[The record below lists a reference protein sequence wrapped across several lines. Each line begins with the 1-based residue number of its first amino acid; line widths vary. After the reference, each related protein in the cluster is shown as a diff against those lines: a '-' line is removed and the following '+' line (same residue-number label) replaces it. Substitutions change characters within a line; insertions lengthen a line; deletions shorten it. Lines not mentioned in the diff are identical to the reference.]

1 MKLSPRLLAIA
12 EMVPEGSR
20 VADIG
25 TDHGYI
31 PVFLIKT
38 GRAKWAAASDINTGP
53 LERAAEVIR
62 RHGMQKKIDI
72 RRGDGLA
79 VLDRGE
85 ADTIVMAGMGGM
97 LMRNVLAA
105 GTRVLE
111 DVKRLVLQPMN
122 AQEVVR
128 KWLAENGYA
137 IVEETLAREGDR
149 IYQVI
154 AAEHGHQHIE
164 DPIYFEI
171 GKKLVENK
179 DPLLPRLIEKKITE
193 YKKIMTGLQGSKDR
207 QAVEKLK
214 EYTVRLE
221 RLRGVMED
229 CRRRNT

>member
-31 PVFLIKT
+31 PVFLKKT
-38 GRAKWAAASDINTGP
+38 GRAKWAMASDINTGP
-53 LERAAEVIR
+53 LEKAAEVIK
-62 RHGMQKKIDI
+62 RHGLETEIDI
-72 RRGDGLA
+72 RRGDGLT
-79 VLDRGE
+79 VLDGGE
-85 ADTIVMAGMGGM
+85 ADTIVVAGMGGM
-97 LMRNVLAA
+97 LMRDILAA
-105 GTRVLE
+105 GVRVLK

-137 IVEETLAREGDR
+137 IVDEGLARERDR

-164 DPIYFEI
+164 DPVYFEI

-193 YKKIMTGLQGSKDR
+193 YKKIMTGLQVSKDR

-214 EYTVRLE
+214 EYRVRLE